1 MAPAVELAAC
11 SKRFGERIALRRV
24 SFGVPAGTSTALM
37 GANGSGKSTALR
49 IVAGLVRPTA
59 GTALV
64 GGIAAVELDRASRG
78 TIGYLGHRALAYR
91 GLTAAE
97 NLTLFARLYRRP
109 PEGVGAALAEVGL
122 ADRADDRID
131 GFSRGMLQRLS
142 LARILVTQ
150 PGLLLLDE
158 PATGLDNEGA
168 ALLDDVLAR
177 LRGSVTVLAAT
188 HDEEFAARHADAVVR
203 LAHGEVVA

>member
-1 MAPAVELAAC
+1 
-11 SKRFGERIALRRV
+11 
-24 SFGVPAGTSTALM
+24 
-37 GANGSGKSTALR
+37 
-49 IVAGLVRPTA
+49 
-59 GTALV
+59 
-64 GGIAAVELDRASRG
+64 
-78 TIGYLGHRALAYR
+78 
-91 GLTAAE
+91 
-97 NLTLFARLYRRP
+97 
-109 PEGVGAALAEVGL
+109 
-122 ADRADDRID
+122 
-131 GFSRGMLQRLS
+131 MLQRLS